1 MPLLKTINKSHLIIQ
16 AEKFLDT
23 CIKHVWFIVLELEQP
38 FHLAASKEA
47 SLIKQTKNLL
57 WLIFFHVSGVIWHTL
72 YSYKYIQII
81 TFITKILYTFTQL
94 SKQTHIE
101 ICWICFS
108 GANSDLVLKPHTGI
122 VHIKDFVFNS
132 LEYTNMRTPGQE
144 TAHPLTGLTL
154 NKFWQKL
161 WGF

>member
-57 WLIFFHVSGVIWHTL
+57 WLIFFHVSGVIRHTL

-81 TFITKILYTFTQL
+81 TFITKILCLTQL
-94 SKQTHIE
+94 SKQTHIK

-108 GANSDLVLKPHTGI
+108 GTNSDVVLKPHTGI